1 MYQIAI
7 QNKKSSFFEK
17 SIFWTSSND
26 FNIYHSG
33 VLHWTPTRRVGHQKF
48 TSDDDDMILEYAR
61 KKGGVIVTR
70 DQYRDSY
77 DRCPEFK
84 ETIEKRYQWF
94 LWIDLTMSPMLNQ

>member
-1 MYQIAI
+1 
-7 QNKKSSFFEK
+7 
-17 SIFWTSSND
+17 
-26 FNIYHSG
+26 
-33 VLHWTPTRRVGHQKF
+33 
-48 TSDDDDMILEYAR
+48 MILEYAR

-94 LWIDLTMSPMLNQ
+94 LWIDLTMSLLISATFIINHLI

>member
-1 MYQIAI
+1 MTEKDRELCDSLEKIGKLTASVTFNKWRYPGFIKIIIQI
-7 QNKKSSFFEK
+7 
-17 SIFWTSSND
+17 T
-26 FNIYHSG
+26 NIELNTIG
-33 VLHWTPTRRVGHQKF
+33 VLHWTPKRRVGHQQF

-84 ETIEKRYQWF
+84 EVIEKR
-94 LWIDLTMSPMLNQ
+94 

>member
-1 MYQIAI
+1 MDYNQIKVI
-7 QNKKSSFFEK
+7 SKRTFRSL
-17 SIFWTSSND
+17 SNLL
-26 FNIYHSG
+26 IHVLG

-84 ETIEKRYQWF
+84 ETIEKRYDNFSQ
-94 LWIDLTMSPMLNQ
+94 NA

>member
-1 MYQIAI
+1 MR
-7 QNKKSSFFEK
+7 SSGPNQYSFIWLFT
-17 SIFWTSSND
+17 SFWLKILIW
-26 FNIYHSG
+26 FLG

-84 ETIEKRYQWF
+84 ETIEKRYPYICREIYDSSF
-94 LWIDLTMSPMLNQ
+94 IL

>member
-1 MYQIAI
+1 MVLAFSFQRYPPSFI
-7 QNKKSSFFEK
+7 NK
-17 SIFWTSSND
+17 
-26 FNIYHSG
+26 FNTYKLG
-33 VLHWTPTRRVGHQKF
+33 VLHWTPKRRVGHQQF

-84 ETIEKRYQWF
+84 EVIEKRYILSYQYYNY
-94 LWIDLTMSPMLNQ
+94 IEDIIMRKYKYSYI

>member
-7 QNKKSSFFEK
+7 KNNKSSFFERLE

-33 VLHWTPTRRVGHQKF
+33 VLHWTPTCRVGHQKF

-94 LWIDLTMSPMLNQ
+94 LWIDSTMSQ

>member
-1 MYQIAI
+1 MLCKII
-7 QNKKSSFFEK
+7 K
-17 SIFWTSSND
+17 IILRIT
-26 FNIYHSG
+26 NIELNNIG
-33 VLHWTPTRRVGHQKF
+33 VLHWTPKRRAGHQQF

-84 ETIEKRYQWF
+84 EVIEKR
-94 LWIDLTMSPMLNQ
+94 

>member
-1 MYQIAI
+1 
-7 QNKKSSFFEK
+7 
-17 SIFWTSSND
+17 
-26 FNIYHSG
+26 
-33 VLHWTPTRRVGHQKF
+33 
-48 TSDDDDMILEYAR
+48 MILEYAR

-94 LWIDLTMSPMLNQ
+94 LWIDLTMSQSY

>member
-1 MYQIAI
+1 M
-7 QNKKSSFFEK
+7 SETDRDLCDSLEK
-17 SIFWTSSND
+17 I
-26 FNIYHSG
+26 G

-84 ETIEKRYQWF
+84 ETIEKRLLQFNFINDDVIFPRDPLGKSGPSLEHF
-94 LWIDLTMSPMLNQ
+94 LRF